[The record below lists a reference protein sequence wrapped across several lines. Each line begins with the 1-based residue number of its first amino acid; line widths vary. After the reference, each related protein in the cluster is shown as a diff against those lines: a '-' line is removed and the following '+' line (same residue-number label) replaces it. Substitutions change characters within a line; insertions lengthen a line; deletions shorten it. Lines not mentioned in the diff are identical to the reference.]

1 MKNQKERIIQYI
13 NDFGSITTKDA
24 FNDLG
29 IARLSSRIFEL
40 KEDGYA
46 FEETWETGKNRY
58 GEAVCFKRFSF
69 RKEQAN
75 G

>member
-1 MKNQKERIIQYI
+1 MKTQKERIVRYI
-13 NDFGSITTKDA
+13 RDFGSITTKDA

-29 IARLSSRIFEL
+29 IARLSARIFEL

-58 GEAVCFKRFSF
+58 GEAVSFKRFAF
-69 RKEQAN
+69 REEQAN

>member
-29 IARLSSRIFEL
+29 IARLSARIFEL
-40 KEDGYA
+40 KNEGYA
-46 FEETWETGKNRY
+46 FDESWETGKNRY
-58 GEAVCFKRFSF
+58 GEAVCFKRFAF
-69 RKEQAN
+69 REEQ
-75 G
+75 